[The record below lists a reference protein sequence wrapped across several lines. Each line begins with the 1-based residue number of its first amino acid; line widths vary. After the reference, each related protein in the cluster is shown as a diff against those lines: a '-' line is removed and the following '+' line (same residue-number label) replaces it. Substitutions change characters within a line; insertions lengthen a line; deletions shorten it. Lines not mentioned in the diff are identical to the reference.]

1 MVKRLR
7 EDPSGG
13 AGTWVRG
20 TSTLPKDSWELD
32 ETWKEP
38 TLGSISSDEFRN
50 KKSKW
55 KRKFYT
61 PYTTYEERVSHR
73 PHQLS
78 QQEWVQLVEFWDTPE
93 HQAISERNKA
103 NRAKQIA
110 KHAAGRISFPQ
121 FEEIMSEE
129 HGTPP
134 SLGDLFVRTHT
145 SSKTHDAL
153 DDQLRDYIVND
164 LENQVVEMKRVAE
177 EKEEERQ
184 REIEEMRRQAQDKD
198 KQREREMDEMKRQF
212 DARDADMEAG
222 LMQKLLEMTTTR
234 SRLSSN

>member
-1 MVKRLR
+1 M
-7 EDPSGG
+7 E
-13 AGTWVRG
+13 
-20 TSTLPKDSWELD
+20 
-32 ETWKEP
+32 KEI
-38 TLGSISSDEFRN
+38 L
-50 KKSKW
+50 
-55 KRKFYT
+55 T
-61 PYTTYEERVSHR
+61 PYTTYEECVSHS

-93 HQAISERNKA
+93 QQAISERNKA

-121 FEEIMSEE
+121 FEEIMSKE
-129 HGTPP
+129 HGAPP
-134 SLGDLFVRTHT
+134 SLGDLFVRIHT

-153 DDQLRDYIVND
+153 DDQSKDYIEKMNHLAGRDEHGAQLPLTNEIYREVMPPERHGCVRLRGRGVTPTSYFGSRLSSDNRVND

-198 KQREREMDEMKRQF
+198 E
-212 DARDADMEAG
+212 
-222 LMQKLLEMTTTR
+222 
-234 SRLSSN
+234 